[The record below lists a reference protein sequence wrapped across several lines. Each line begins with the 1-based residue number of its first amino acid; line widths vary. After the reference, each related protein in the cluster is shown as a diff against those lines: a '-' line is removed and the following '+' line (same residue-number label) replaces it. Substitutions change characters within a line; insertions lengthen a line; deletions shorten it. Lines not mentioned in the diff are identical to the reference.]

1 MLSVIKW
8 YLYRLVSAQYYN
20 LFVTVIALSD
30 TLLFLDD
37 ILIPILI
44 CWILTFLF
52 CFVHVSLLKA
62 D

>member
-44 CWILTFLF
+44 C
-52 CFVHVSLLKA
+52 
-62 D
+62 